1 MLIRTFGNKIVEICR
16 EDFLNDELF
25 YKEIM
30 ILKGLVQNN
39 KNDNKNT
46 SKNNRPKVLKDIV
59 DYLLE

>member
-30 ILKGLVQNN
+30 ILKGLVKNN
-39 KNDNKNT
+39 KNDNKNAC
-46 SKNNRPKVLKDIV
+46 KNNRPKVLKDIV